1 MNDQEKKLV
10 ERDQART
17 HVAEVVDIKVSEGGN
32 AIADMLTRIGERA
45 IAAGMVI
52 LSTTISTNSY
62 VGDDTPRLV
71 VTIIC
76 HWQNREMLE
85 SINRQ
90 NQLLMNQPGPRRAN

>member
-52 LSTTISTNSY
+52 LSTTISTNTY
-62 VGDDTPRLV
+62 IMIEPRLV

-90 NQLLMNQPGPRRAN
+90 NQLLMNQPGPRRTN